1 MNMIDRKKEVFVACE
16 FDLALY
22 KKKTLFEIL
31 AEKRAGKLVMKG
43 AFFEK
48 WTDSSIF
55 NIVIRMNEKTEI
67 KKDFQNI
74 SFSLIIE

>member
-31 AEKRAGKLVMKG
+31 AEKKARKLVMKG
-43 AFFEK
+43 AFFGK
-48 WTDSSIF
+48 VDGFF
-55 NIVIRMNEKTEI
+55 NIQYCDKNE
-67 KKDFQNI
+67 
-74 SFSLIIE
+74 